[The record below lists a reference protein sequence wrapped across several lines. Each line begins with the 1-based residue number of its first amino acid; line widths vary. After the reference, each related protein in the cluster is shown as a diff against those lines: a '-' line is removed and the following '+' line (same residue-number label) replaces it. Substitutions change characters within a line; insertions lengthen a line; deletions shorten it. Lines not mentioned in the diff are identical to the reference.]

1 VSEGIESSPDFSSS
15 VCTWVSSELGDS
27 DSSFCAGVLGHVIS
41 FFLHTFLVL
50 GFSSCD
56 SSSRNF
62 SSSVASRAASPL
74 TTSFSWLAPSS
85 LMASCL
91 WR

>member
-1 VSEGIESSPDFSSS
+1 VSEGIESSPDFSSF
-15 VCTWVSSELGDS
+15 VCTWVSGELGDS
-27 DSSFCAGVLGHVIS
+27 DSSSCVGVLGGVIS

-62 SSSVASRAASPL
+62 SSWVASRATSPS
-74 TTSFSWLAPSS
+74 TASFS
-85 LMASCL
+85 
-91 WR
+91 